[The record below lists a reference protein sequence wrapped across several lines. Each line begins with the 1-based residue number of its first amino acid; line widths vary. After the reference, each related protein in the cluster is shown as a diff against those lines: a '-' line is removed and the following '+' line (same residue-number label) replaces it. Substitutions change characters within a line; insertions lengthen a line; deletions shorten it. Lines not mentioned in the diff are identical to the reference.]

1 MKRTTLMMITMTAL
15 TCFLAAGTAQADSSS
30 ASSIAGG
37 GMPSKEKIPSDKQ
50 TDLTGGAKGVPDE
63 YASDPVPQGR
73 LKEVK
78 DSKWLN
84 QPVFNRQGE
93 KLGTIKKLLK
103 DDKGHDIEYVFF
115 EVADS
120 KSARPM
126 RWSQFEQKGDKLTLN
141 MTKEQLLPPVNR
153 TEVKDMSPDLAMYMD
168 EIEQKRSEPKPF
180 VGPGDGRG
188 TNRPVPSAG
197 GMGEDQAAGNLGTRG
212 APPGPAPQFENEA
225 AKKKQ

>member
-1 MKRTTLMMITMTAL
+1 MKRTTLMITMAAF

-37 GMPSKEKIPSDKQ
+37 GMPSNEKIPSDMR
-50 TDLTGGAKGVPDE
+50 TDLSGGEQGLIDE
-63 YASDPVPQGR
+63 YATTPVRQGS
-73 LKEVK
+73 LTEVK

-84 QPVFNRQGE
+84 QPVTNAKGE
-93 KLGTIKKLLK
+93 KLGKIIKMMRDGKTQN
-103 DDKGHDIEYVFF
+103 IEYVFF
-115 EVADS
+115 HVADT
-120 KSARPM
+120 KYARPM
-126 RWSQFEQKGDKLTLN
+126 RWSQFEQKGDKLMLN

-168 EIEQKRSEPKPF
+168 EIEQKRAESKPF

-197 GMGEDQAAGNLGTRG
+197 AQGEDRAAGNLGDRG